1 MNHQR
6 ITLLHTST
14 VVLFFACAVLCS
26 GAWHGL
32 AATPNERG
40 QKIASASF
48 PKIAIDAL
56 PFDSPN
62 EAAAAALQQGLSLLR
77 RSNADRAL
85 APLQTALRLFT
96 EASDARGQAAAEDAL
111 GQVYEQQGQYN
122 VALAHYQKAREAF
135 AVASDSFHANLTFAK
150 IGDMRFKQGNMEEA
164 RAAYSSMDARKPNTN
179 ALNTVNAARSKPAK
193 ARGFLNRARG
203 VATGT
208 PSTSTASEAT
218 SVATDAAGE
227 IKRGVELYRQFVL
240 YSIYELGLG
249 RVDFLAAKFDS
260 AKQHF
265 TNALGAAG
273 GDIPIIGKLGQTRR
287 VRVAARTSLAD
298 TAFRQGKFGEAI
310 SLYTDAAKGAETD
323 ARLDLAWPAERGLG
337 RTRLA
342 LAARERDSQKAA
354 KLREDA
360 LDAYRKALKTI
371 ETIRQG
377 SLRADEARTT
387 FLATTK
393 DVYDEAAAALA
404 EMSLADHTS
413 SNSPLTGA
421 ALQNAAEAL
430 SIVEAG
436 RARSLL
442 DLLAESHAEITA
454 GVSAELLQRK
464 QKNLDRQQEIAKQ
477 LTGVSMAAETATQPV
492 QDLEAELDRLST
504 EYDEIENNIRVS
516 NPHYG
521 ALTDARS
528 LTLSDVQS
536 KVLDDKTVLLE
547 YSLGAEHSYL
557 WAVTQNSVM
566 LYSLPA
572 REQIDAQA
580 IELRA
585 QIIPAELRRSIV
597 GINVTAVQ
605 NEKASQGED
614 TESDRPQNPATYAA
628 AANKLYKTVVEPA
641 APIINGRRLLVVP
654 DGALNYVPFEA
665 LVTKTGGANY
675 ADLAYL
681 VKTNELSY
689 APSASVVALIRQQGG
704 RTRSGGILL
713 VADPVFDAAD
723 PRAPRTAANAVQ
735 TAGSLTLASA
745 IADITGTTV
754 STNSSSTGLHLARLS
769 GTRIEA
775 QQISQLTR
783 ASGGQSSAWLDL
795 EASESNIKTRN
806 ANQYRV
812 VHIATHGLLDAERPQ
827 FSGLVLSL
835 VGNSNGDDG
844 FLRSDEI
851 FNLRLGSPLVMLS
864 ACETG
869 LGKQV
874 RGEGV
879 IGLTRAFMYAG
890 APTVGVSLWS
900 VADRSTALLMTDFYK
915 RLLANVPPSTAM
927 RAAQQQMIAGKRYS
941 APFYWAPFVL
951 NGDWR

>member
-1 MNHQR
+1 MQ
-6 ITLLHTST
+6 
-14 VVLFFACAVLCS
+14 
-26 GAWHGL
+26 L
-32 AATPNERG
+32 A
-40 QKIASASF
+40 I
-48 PKIAIDAL
+48 
-56 PFDSPN
+56 
-62 EAAAAALQQGLSLLR
+62 
-77 RSNADRAL
+77 
-85 APLQTALRLFT
+85 
-96 EASDARGQAAAEDAL
+96 
-111 GQVYEQQGQYN
+111 
-122 VALAHYQKAREAF
+122 
-135 AVASDSFHANLTFAK
+135 
-150 IGDMRFKQGNMEEA
+150 EEA

-179 ALNTVNAARSKPAK
+179 ALNTVNAARSKPGK
-193 ARGFLNRARG
+193 ARGLLNRARG
-203 VATGT
+203 IATGT

-218 SVATDAAGE
+218 SVATDATGE
-227 IKRGVELYRQFVL
+227 IKRGVELYRQFIL
-240 YSIYELGLG
+240 YSTYELGLG
-249 RVDFLAAKFDS
+249 RADFLAAKFDN

-273 GDIPIIGKLGQTRR
+273 GGIPIIGKLGQTRR
-287 VRVAARTSLAD
+287 VRVSARTSLAD
-298 TAFRQGKFGEAI
+298 IAFRQGKFGEAI
-310 SLYTDAAKGAETD
+310 NLYTDAAKGAESD
-323 ARLDLAWPAERGLG
+323 ARLDLAWPAERGMG

-342 LAARERDSQKAA
+342 LAAQERDPQKAA

-360 LDAYRKALKTI
+360 LEAYRKALKTI

-404 EMSLADHTS
+404 DLSLANHTS
-413 SNSPLTGA
+413 NNSTLTGTA
-421 ALQNAAEAL
+421 RQNAAEAF

-454 GVSAELLQRK
+454 DVSTELLQRK
-464 QKNLDRQQEIAKQ
+464 QKNLDRQQEIAQQ
-477 LTGVSMAAETATQPV
+477 LTGVSMAAETTAQPV

-516 NPHYG
+516 NPRYG
-521 ALTDARS
+521 ALTDTRS
-528 LTLSDVQS
+528 LSLSDVQS
-536 KVLDDKTVLLE
+536 KVLDDKTALLE

-557 WAVTQNSVM
+557 WAVTQNSVT

-572 REQIDAQA
+572 REVIDARA

-585 QIIPAELRRSIV
+585 QIIPAELRRSLV
-597 GINVTAVQ
+597 GINVTAGQ
-605 NEKASQGED
+605 NGKTPQGED
-614 TESDRPQNPATYAA
+614 AESDRPQNPVTYAA
-628 AANKLYKTVVEPA
+628 AANKLYKIIVEPA
-641 APIINGRRLLVVP
+641 APIISGKRLLVVP

-665 LVTKTGGANY
+665 LVAKTGGANY
-675 ADLAYL
+675 GDLAYL

-689 APSASVVALIRQQGG
+689 APSASVIALIRQQGG

-745 IADITGTTV
+745 IADVTGSAT
-754 STNSSSTGLHLARLS
+754 SNSSSTGLQLARLS

-806 ANQYRV
+806 AKQYRV

-827 FSGLVLSL
+827 FTGLVLSL
-835 VGNSNGDDG
+835 VGNANGDDG
-844 FLRSDEI
+844 FLRTDEI

-874 RGEGV
+874 KGEGV

-900 VADRSTALLMTDFYK
+900 VADRSTATLMTDFYK
-915 RLLANVPPSTAM
+915 RLLAGVPPSTAM

-941 APFYWAPFVL
+941 APFYWAAFVL
-951 NGDWR
+951 NGEWR